1 MNKATLFYLTALL
14 ASAPALASSIPALF
28 PYAAQSHDRNGEVEM
43 SWSTS
48 INGTNGGMLDFRKK
62 DDLKGQCDN
71 ITCTISGEYT
81 NSYSLPK
88 FNRSPFEL
96 PAFKKNNSSFEAK
109 CSGSGTIKY
118 DRDEYEKVEAQ
129 GSCRLY
135 LSNSGDVLIKGDLS
149 AQGSTIIYLDSGN
162 YWLDS
167 LKLSG
172 SAKIFINGDG
182 DVNFYVKDNVDVSI
196 SNQVG
201 SPSQKVNIFHY
212 DSDQV
217 KLGDNATWYGDIKSY
232 GDFELQGSG
241 KFYGAVQAKSLE
253 LSGTARLYLDAGTYW
268 YEEVDIQGS
277 ARVIPQGEELTTFYI
292 EEDLE
297 LQGSTELGTSENP
310 ILAFVYGDGDDDGE
324 AELEGSSKIYGYLYV
339 EGELEMQ
346 GSTKIFGAVNVVDLE
361 MEGSSSINYSAI
373 PVSGAVHHYK
383 LSFDIEANHLAAYAC
398 GDEACSEALLYS
410 SPATLHIKDG
420 LNNNSISNFN
430 KFLKSDKDTNPNTKL
445 DKNKCIQFVD
455 KKADPSP
462 EASPGLRCYL
472 SDGTHLQNCKLCT
485 EQDVQ
490 SSLAAYVYDEITL
503 DEEVLGEAAPDFDF
517 YIAELNG
524 TGILKTDNKT
534 LKEGSKVSF
543 PLDLTYNKAEAIS
556 LTIRGDNGKKG
567 KKKQGAEYQL
577 DLVFVPKQLRWESA
591 NCGGK
596 DGFVYNKENA
606 ASCSILGKAGEPVWL
621 TLQAYGEGDKLI
633 DDYSAQLKGIVIYEL
648 TAKLEKTREFEQGMF
663 EFNQKSKHSFE
674 TASKIASVAL
684 IEATV
689 PDSCASYAVNND
701 GSCMLETGGDTATV
715 GRTVP
720 DRLLVIAGSGKLEN
734 GIAYRGKEVTY
745 HRDAQNEPLQSP
757 YFSVMACAAGQK
769 DDKCELPSYT
779 GQFAAGLDLYG
790 SLTDELLDNPL
801 QWQREDEG
809 TGEHIWKPEES
820 FVFDKGDPAEEQ
832 SLHIQLAFIVAEHDE
847 MSEITANAH
856 FAGENDTLR
865 YGFVT
870 LMDSEIRVGESGS
883 MLSKLHYY
891 GENLNTLKEDGLTDY
906 TLSFGTLDA
915 KLKDGNSLPDLSLS
929 LNDDKVDV
937 APYSSEQKDIE
948 VTIEGLPEWLKPADR
963 SKPGVLNHPS
973 AMLDILSN
981 PRLRGNDST
990 FNRREVIR

>member
-1 MNKATLFYLTALL
+1 MNKATLFYLTALF

-28 PYAAQSHDRNGEVEM
+28 PYAAQSHDKKGEVEM

-118 DRDEYEKVEAQ
+118 DRGEYEKVEAQ

-135 LSNSGDVLIKGDLS
+135 LANAGDVLIKGDLS
-149 AQGSTIIYLDSGN
+149 AQGSTIIYLDSGS

-167 LKLSG
+167 LKFSG
-172 SAKIFINGDG
+172 NAKIVINGDG
-182 DVNFYVKDNVDVSI
+182 DVNFYVKDNVDISI

-232 GDFELQGSG
+232 GDFELQGSS

-253 LSGTARLYLDAGTYW
+253 LSGSTRLYLDAGTYW
-268 YEEVDIQGS
+268 YEEVDLQGS

-373 PVSGAVHHYK
+373 PVAGGVRHYQ
-383 LSFDIEANHLAAYAC
+383 LSFDVEANDLTAYAC

-420 LNNNSISNFN
+420 LNNNSISNFD

-445 DKNKCIQFVD
+445 DKNKCIQFVA

-462 EASPGLRCYL
+462 EAPPGLRCYL
-472 SDGTHLQNCKLCT
+472 SDGTRLQNCKLCT

-503 DEEVLGEAAPDFDF
+503 DEEALGEAAPDFDF
-517 YIAELNG
+517 YITELNG
-524 TGILKTDNKT
+524 TGTLKTDNKT
-534 LKEGSKVSF
+534 LKEGSGVSF

-556 LTIRGDNGKKG
+556 LTIKGDNGDKG
-567 KKKQGAEYQL
+567 KKKREAEYQL
-577 DLVFVPKQLRWESA
+577 DLVFVPKQLRWSA
-591 NCGGK
+591 ADCGG
-596 DGFVYNKENA
+596 DSGFSYA
-606 ASCSILGKAGEPVWL
+606 DHATSCAILGKAGEPVGL

-648 TAKLEKTREFEQGMF
+648 TAKLEKTREFEQGVF

-701 GSCMLETGGDTATV
+701 GNCMLETGGDTTTV

-720 DRLLVIAGSGKLEN
+720 DRLLVTAGSGKLEN

-745 HRDAQNEPLQSP
+745 HRDAQNEPLQLP
-757 YFSVMACAAGQK
+757 YFSVTACAAGQK

-779 GQFAAGLDLYG
+779 DEFAAGLDLYA
-790 SLTDELLDNPL
+790 SLTQELLGNEL
-801 QWQREDEG
+801 VWQRQDDG
-809 TGEHIWKPEES
+809 TGEHIFRPDES
-820 FVFDKGDPAEEQ
+820 FTFAKNDPEAEQ
-832 SLHIQLAFIVAEHDE
+832 SLHIPLSLNLTAHDQLD
-847 MSEITANAH
+847 EITVATD
-856 FAGENDTLR
+856 FAGEDDTLR
-865 YGFVT
+865 FGFIT
-870 LMDSEIRVGESGS
+870 LMDTEIKVGEEGA
-883 MLSKLHYY
+883 MASKLHYY

-948 VTIEGLPEWLKPADR
+948 VTIEGLPVWLRPERDG
-963 SKPGVLNHPS
+963 SLSHPE
-973 AMLDILSN
+973 ARLDILDQ
-981 PRLRGNDST
+981 PRRRANDST